1 MKSFLCLLILSPIIV
16 LCQSSSVGSGYFNG
30 EYESYKTSY
39 KDELHS
45 QSNFIEETR
54 FNIAIHIK
62 NSPVSG
68 RVVIQDLRIPD
79 KLLIYKIV
87 QLDTVMSSYNGDL
100 KIYDVLSQHLESNQS
115 EKIIFYNNEN
125 KQMNL
130 MVLGENSSQ
139 VFYDIKKN
147 VE

>member
-16 LCQSSSVGSGYFNG
+16 LCQSFSVGSGYFNG

-45 QSNFIEETR
+45 QNNFIEETR

-62 NSPVSG
+62 SSPVSG
-68 RVVIQDLRIPD
+68 GVVIQDLRIPD

-87 QLDTVMSSYNGDL
+87 QLDTVASSNNSDL
-100 KIYDVLSQHLESNQS
+100 KIYDVLSQHLERNQS
-115 EKIIFYNNEN
+115 EKIIFYNSEN

-130 MVLGENSSQ
+130 MVSDGNSSQ
-139 VFYDIKKN
+139 VFFNINKKL
-147 VE
+147 E